1 VTNLRQQVTKFPA
14 NTEIMEELVAMG
26 FDPDLVRQA
35 LDECDNNHDLAIE
48 ILLTFGGDHSEQN
61 HYHQYQNRLHE
72 DSSQNK
78 SDHDIHYDDYSDYLD
93 KTSDQSLI
101 VCDTSQY
108 TIENGKSACTCIA
121 LAAATQF
128 FEEPWSITTP
138 RFLQD
143 MIFQGVIIYNQL
155 VSSQPPISFSSSA
168 SSSSSSLTCSSK
180 VILPSVEHMSAEEIL
195 HHHPHSFPLCIVGDI
210 SQGVL
215 SHDYNHP
222 LGLKSRLEALI
233 ASYYNADDDD
243 DDDDFV
249 NVKVDANRKGKVD
262 VKRVPKCIVVLLT
275 KTPETVLIC
284 HRHYPLS
291 DGNYSRRQD
300 SEWIL
305 IDSHP
310 RPPVSSH
317 AYARRHYSI
326 DDLVR
331 TIHTIFPPTNL
342 DPDIPEMMTMLYNSF
357 DLYQLEYDRKDDQ
370 HNND

>member
-1 VTNLRQQVTKFPA
+1 
-14 NTEIMEELVAMG
+14 MDDLVAMG
-26 FDPDLVRQA
+26 FDPELVRQA
-35 LDECDNNHDLAIE
+35 LDECNNNHDLAIE

-61 HYHQYQNRLHE
+61 HHHYENRLHE

-78 SDHDIHYDDYSDYLD
+78 SDHDFNDDCSDYID
-93 KTSDQSLI
+93 KMNDDHSLI

-128 FEEPWSITTP
+128 FQEPWTVTTP
-138 RFLQD
+138 QFLQD

-155 VSSQPPISFSSSA
+155 VSNQIPSSLSLSSSSSA
-168 SSSSSSLTCSSK
+168 SSSLTCSTK

-195 HHHPHSFPLCIVGDI
+195 HHHPHSFPLSIVGDI

-233 ASYYNADDDD
+233 SSYYNPDEDDVDDDT
-243 DDDDFV
+243 V
-249 NVKVDANRKGKVD
+249 NDKGDAKDSNDNKKSQSNF
-262 VKRVPKCIVVLLT
+262 VVLLT

-284 HRHYPLS
+284 HRHSPS
-291 DGNYSRRQD
+291 IEGNRNGQEDCISNDNPRNDTIRD
-300 SEWIL
+300 EWIL

-310 RPPVSSH
+310 RPPLSSN
-317 AYARRHYSI
+317 AYARRHRSL

-342 DPDIPEMMTMLYNSF
+342 DPDVPEMMTMLYNSF
-357 DLYQLEYDRKDDQ
+357 DLYQLEYDQKEDKV
-370 HNND
+370 NCTWS